1 VTAAATD
8 RQIAHTILPRAPDT
22 PCTYLA
28 RQLIAKEGYSEG
40 AVAEAAPLAANCHIL
55 LSHFDGYTLKILCL
69 IDQEAHPGSSFGLTP
84 EALNDIGKACLKH
97 TGRIHFNKMPV
108 TIMVMEVGPEDADAR
123 QRLAHY
129 RPSSIFSKVQ
139 LSGWVVDPDAKTVW
153 NNIGLFGRWAPPAGF
168 IHKLMAAPYEAV
180 IVPQPRPAA
189 HIDPGFPYLTTAII
203 AVLCA
208 IFLGEIVF
216 GIGPWTGFLQP
227 SIATLLAFGGIYR
240 PLVMQGEWF
249 RLFSGP
255 LLHADVMHLALNC
268 VALFIAGRLLE
279 GLVGRAWF
287 AATFVIG
294 AVTGA
299 LFSLAFNPEML
310 VSVGASGAVMGLF
323 ATLLVLAFRFP
334 KGPDRNALL
343 MNSIY
348 VLIASMVPVTSSGG
362 KIDVAA
368 HAGGA
373 LGGLILGGIIF
384 AIWRRDD
391 VRPRFVGVAA
401 AIGIAGLIAFAYA
414 FTPLPQNYRSGMMI
428 ASLIPDDEAP
438 KNGAEWR
445 AQSKDL
451 IAKFP
456 RDPRPRYFHAIN
468 LFEAKQVAEAE
479 RELKTGLADVDLW
492 RKLINPE
499 FSLHMQAALAVT
511 MAGDRLPEARDV
523 AKNVCGWASGSTKA
537 WLDEH
542 KLCGS

>member
-1 VTAAATD
+1 MTDAATGH
-8 RQIAHTILPRAPDT
+8 RTFHTILPDAPDT
-22 PCTYLA
+22 SCSYLA
-28 RQLIAKEGYSEG
+28 RQLIAKERYAEHV
-40 AVAEAAPLAANCHIL
+40 VAEAAPLADHCDIL
-55 LSHFDGYTLKILCL
+55 LSHSDGYALKLLCL
-69 IDQEAHPGSSFGLTP
+69 IDREARPGGSFGLTP
-84 EALNDIGKACLKH
+84 EALNDVGKACLKQ
-97 TGRIHFNKMPV
+97 TGRIYANKMPV
-108 TIMVMEVGPEDADAR
+108 TIMVMEVGPEDAESR
-123 QRLAHY
+123 ERLARY
-129 RPSSIFSKVQ
+129 RASGIFSKVQ
-139 LSGWVVDPDAKTVW
+139 LSGWVIDPATDTVW
-153 NNIGLFGRWAPPAGF
+153 NNNGLFGRWMPPAGF
-168 IHKLMAAPYEAV
+168 IRKLMAAPFENL
-180 IVPQPRPAA
+180 IVAQPPPVA

-208 IFLGEIVF
+208 IFASEIVF
-216 GIGPWTGFLQP
+216 GIGPWTSILQP

-255 LLHADVMHLALNC
+255 LLHADVTHLALNC

-287 AATFVIG
+287 AATFVVG
-294 AVTGA
+294 AISGA

-334 KGPDRNALL
+334 QGPDRTALL
-343 MNSIY
+343 MNSVY
-348 VLIASMVPVTSSGG
+348 VLVASMVPATTSGG
-362 KIDVAA
+362 KIDIAA

-384 AIWRRDD
+384 AVWRRDE
-391 VRPRFVGVAA
+391 VRPRLAGLAA
-401 AIGIAGLIAFAYA
+401 AIGIIGLAACVYS
-414 FTPLPQNYRSGMMI
+414 FTPLPQNHRSGMMI

-438 KNGAEWR
+438 KNGDEWR

-479 RELKTGLADVDLW
+479 RELRAGLADADVW

-499 FSLHMQAALAVT
+499 FALHMQAALAVT
-511 MAGDRLPEARDV
+511 MAGDRLAQARET
-523 AKNVCGWASGSTKA
+523 AKPVCGWASGSTRA

-542 KLCGS
+542 KLCEP